1 MREHETTVPIV
12 RVEKLYKVFG
22 RRAEEAVGKLEN
34 GADRAELELPGVT
47 AAVIDASFTVERGE
61 IFVVMG
67 LSGSGKSTL
76 LRTLNGLLPATS
88 GRVLVD
94 DIDLTDKSAGQVRE
108 LRQRRMSMVFQHF
121 ALFPHRTVAE
131 NVAYGLSVQN
141 APRERQRERTAEA
154 LEMVGL
160 TGWEDRLP
168 GQLSGGMRQR
178 VGLARALAADTEIL
192 LMDEAFSAL
201 DPLIR
206 KEMQDQ
212 LLTLQRQLGKT
223 IVFITHDLNEAMRL
237 GDRIAMMRDG
247 RIVQVATA
255 QEMLTEPAD
264 EYVAKFVRDVDR
276 SRVLTASAVMAPADI
291 SFTPATT
298 VAEALETMRR
308 NELSGVLV
316 TEDGKFA
323 GAVDRRTVSEAA
335 DRGTETIAGL
345 VDRSA
350 ARTAPET
357 QMADLFGH
365 AASAPAP
372 LAVVDDGGVLLGAV
386 TREALLN
393 ALSSGENDE
402 QEVNARV

>member
-1 MREHETTVPIV
+1 MPIV

-22 RRAEEAVGKLEN
+22 RRPAEAVRRLET
-34 GADRAELELPGVT
+34 GIDRKELDRGVT

-94 DIDLTDKSAGQVRE
+94 EQDLTALSPAQVRE
-108 LRQRRMSMVFQHF
+108 LRQQRMSMVFQHF

-131 NVAYGLSVQN
+131 NVAYGLSVQG
-141 APRERQRERTAEA
+141 APRERQLSRTAEA
-154 LEMVGL
+154 LELVGL
-160 TGWEDRLP
+160 AGWEDRLP
-168 GQLSGGMRQR
+168 GELSGGMRQR

-212 LLTLQRQLGKT
+212 LLILQRQLGKT

-255 QEMLTEPAD
+255 QEMLTAPAD
-264 EYVAKFVRDVDR
+264 EYVTKFVRDVDR
-276 SRVLTASAVMAPADI
+276 TRVLTAATVMEPAGV
-291 SFTPATT
+291 SFTTDTSPAQ
-298 VAEALETMRR
+298 ARETMLGH
-308 NELSGVLV
+308 ELTGALV
-316 TEDGKFA
+316 TDGGKFA
-323 GAVDRRTVSEAA
+323 GSVTRSAVSAAAERGDATLAAAVDRE
-335 DRGTETIAGL
+335 
-345 VDRSA
+345 A
-350 ARTAPET
+350 ARTTPET
-357 QMADLFGH
+357 PVADLFGVS
-365 AASAPAP
+365 ASAPAP
-372 LAVVDDGGVLLGAV
+372 VAVVDGDGALLGMV
-386 TREALLN
+386 TQQSLLRS
-393 ALSSGENDE
+393 LSIPEKAE
-402 QEVNARV
+402 EEVDAHA

>member
-94 DIDLTDKSAGQVRE
+94 DIDLTDKSASEVRE

-212 LLTLQRQLGKT
+212 LLILQRQLGKT

-247 RIVQVATA
+247 RIVQVSTA

-264 EYVAKFVRDVDR
+264 DYVAKFVRDVDR
-276 SRVLTASAVMAPADI
+276 SRVLTAAAVMRPAEI

-298 VAEALETMRR
+298 PAEALETMRR
-308 NELSGVLV
+308 NELAGVLV

-323 GAVDRRTVSEAA
+323 GAVDRRAVSEAA
-335 DRGTETIAGL
+335 DQDGQSTGTAQG
-345 VDRSA
+345 VGPSA
-350 ARTAPET
+350 TT
-357 QMADLFGH
+357 
-365 AASAPAP
+365 
-372 LAVVDDGGVLLGAV
+372 
-386 TREALLN
+386 
-393 ALSSGENDE
+393 
-402 QEVNARV
+402 

>member
-1 MREHETTVPIV
+1 MPIV
-12 RVEKLYKVFG
+12 RVDKLYKVFG
-22 RRAEEAVGKLEN
+22 RRAPEAVRRLED
-34 GADRAELELPGVT
+34 GADRAEVDLPGVT

-76 LRTLNGLLPATS
+76 LRMLNGLLPATA

-94 DIDLTDKSAGQVRE
+94 DMDLTAMSAAQVRE

-141 APRERQRERTAEA
+141 APRDRQRERTAEA

-168 GQLSGGMRQR
+168 GELSGGMRQR

-212 LLTLQRQLGKT
+212 LLNLQRRLGKT

-255 QEMLTEPAD
+255 QEMLTAPAD
-264 EYVAKFVRDVDR
+264 EYVTRFVRDVDR
-276 SRVLTASAVMAPADI
+276 TRVLTASAVMAPAEI
-291 SFTPATT
+291 SFTLATSP
-298 VAEALETMRR
+298 AEALETMRR

-316 TEDGKFA
+316 TDNGRFA
-323 GAVDRRTVSEAA
+323 GAVTRAAVAKAA
-335 DRGTETIAGL
+335 DGDAGSIADV

-350 ARTAPET
+350 AQTGPET
-357 QMADLFGH
+357 QVADLFGH

-372 LAVVDDGGVLLGAV
+372 LAVVDGDGALLGMV

-393 ALSSGENDE
+393 ALSVG
-402 QEVNARV
+402 QEVDAHA